1 MSNGFAQVK
10 EREAELEQCYM
21 RMEKGEAPND
31 DIEKEWMKKLRDQ
44 ARKRQEK
51 EAALLVS
58 VRCTLCGHI
67 FGRASHSNVRLS
79 LQENDWPP
87 DPL

>member
-1 MSNGFAQVK
+1 MNCYNLFTLYDGLQVK

-31 DIEKEWMKKLRDQ
+31 IIEKEWMKKLRDQ

-51 EAALLVS
+51 ETALMVS
-58 VRCTLCGHI
+58 
-67 FGRASHSNVRLS
+67 N
-79 LQENDWPP
+79 N
-87 DPL
+87 

>member
-1 MSNGFAQVK
+1 MHNVLPNITFQVK

-51 EAALLVS
+51 EAAMMVSEAYVQLSSCIPLYLLVS
-58 VRCTLCGHI
+58 
-67 FGRASHSNVRLS
+67 
-79 LQENDWPP
+79 
-87 DPL
+87 

>member
-1 MSNGFAQVK
+1 
-10 EREAELEQCYM
+10 M

-51 EAALLVS
+51 ETALMVS
-58 VRCTLCGHI
+58 R
-67 FGRASHSNVRLS
+67 N
-79 LQENDWPP
+79 
-87 DPL
+87 

>member
-1 MSNGFAQVK
+1 MNCYNSLILRNGLQVK

-51 EAALLVS
+51 EAALIVS
-58 VRCTLCGHI
+58 
-67 FGRASHSNVRLS
+67 SN
-79 LQENDWPP
+79 
-87 DPL
+87 

>member
-1 MSNGFAQVK
+1 
-10 EREAELEQCYM
+10 M

-51 EAALLVS
+51 EAALIVS
-58 VRCTLCGHI
+58 
-67 FGRASHSNVRLS
+67 SN
-79 LQENDWPP
+79 
-87 DPL
+87 